1 MLLLIILKRIF
12 IVLSAASG
20 GISIISFASII
31 GAPLGTESVSFSLI
45 FSYTT
50 WIIKRYLK

>member
-12 IVLSAASG
+12 IVLSAVSG
-20 GISIISFASII
+20 AISIISFASII

>member
-1 MLLLIILKRIF
+1 MLFIILKRIL

-20 GISIISFASII
+20 RISIISFPSII